1 MGPLRRDFVLQR
13 AHFSQSQPKFQ
24 RFSEDRGEIGR
35 IEILDATGRGYPSPI
50 RLEH

>member
-1 MGPLRRDFVLQR
+1 MFCNGPISANHSPSSNASR
-13 AHFSQSQPKFQ
+13 
-24 RFSEDRGEIGR
+24 EDRGEIGR